1 MQLNR
6 LSLSLLR
13 KVIDVQLIRIR
24 TDDELMWYKNM
35 WDDILANEG
44 NDNPFIEFAWF
55 YNWWQTMGR
64 RERVELYAVEND
76 GQIIAFFPFTI
87 RLRWGIRIYAFA
99 GENSANYSGLVA
111 QTESMLSATTFVFD
125 QLIKKHKHLLF
136 SFHGLLESKVSTKI
150 LEQYFVERQLPPSIF
165 RVVTP
170 YIDFHDIDFHIHF
183 HQCSKK
189 HDMNYR
195 ERMLRNVG
203 SLIKITPSQDELS
216 EMFKILDRRWTKRLD
231 TSAYRKG
238 KKRDFLERLML
249 LKGESLQVKVDA
261 LVFENQWIAFTY
273 GVCCRG
279 RYVTYALAYEPMFQI
294 FGASRL
300 VNQENIKRA
309 FSENYHLFDMG
320 TGYEPYKLDWRSNI
334 DFTRQMLVSSG
345 TRRAKIL
352 AFMYTLKAQLKEY
365 VTKNQRLVK
374 WSRDTLEQL
383 RYLVKYGKVKDWLEY
398 GQLFVEKFIR
408 FKQVNIYE
416 LSPSESVPPQR
427 PVGNLFEKMST
438 QEAMQLNQ
446 EEIITLLYKGYTVYK
461 DSFAKTI
468 QPAFALHTS
477 KLYVDTLQIIETL
490 PEQTYFLSY
499 DVYKNIDIITA
510 FFQKI
515 KPTQTLWVTANFWQ
529 WRKRKRLMKLG
540 YKPISRMKHFKCARF
555 QRTHVEKNTES
566 GGDVHSVH

>member
-1 MQLNR
+1 
-6 LSLSLLR
+6 
-13 KVIDVQLIRIR
+13 
-24 TDDELMWYKNM
+24 
-35 WDDILANEG
+35 
-44 NDNPFIEFAWF
+44 
-55 YNWWQTMGR
+55 
-64 RERVELYAVEND
+64 
-76 GQIIAFFPFTI
+76 
-87 RLRWGIRIYAFA
+87 
-99 GENSANYSGLVA
+99 
-111 QTESMLSATTFVFD
+111 
-125 QLIKKHKHLLF
+125 
-136 SFHGLLESKVSTKI
+136 
-150 LEQYFVERQLPPSIF
+150 
-165 RVVTP
+165 
-170 YIDFHDIDFHIHF
+170 
-183 HQCSKK
+183 
-189 HDMNYR
+189 
-195 ERMLRNVG
+195 
-203 SLIKITPSQDELS
+203 
-216 EMFKILDRRWTKRLD
+216 
-231 TSAYRKG
+231 
-238 KKRDFLERLML
+238 ML

-345 TRRAKIL
+345 TRQAKIL

-365 VTKNQRLVK
+365 VTKNQRFAK

-427 PVGNLFEKMST
+427 PVGKLFEKMST

-468 QPAFALHTS
+468 QLR
-477 KLYVDTLQIIETL
+477 L
-490 PEQTYFLSY
+490 PYIRPSC
-499 DVYKNIDIITA
+499 
-510 FFQKI
+510 
-515 KPTQTLWVTANFWQ
+515 
-529 WRKRKRLMKLG
+529 M
-540 YKPISRMKHFKCARF
+540 
-555 QRTHVEKNTES
+555 
-566 GGDVHSVH
+566 